1 MRIEKIHIDSFMGTT
16 ERDIDFSLGVN
27 IIRGDNESGKSTV
40 AEFIKFMLYGAASRG
55 DGGDMAERLKYL
67 SFGKSSFGGRMEV
80 VTEKGR
86 FSIDRRVDR
95 TQSGA
100 FRENL
105 TITDLDKKVQ
115 VLKGENAGDVLLGIP
130 ESIFKKV
137 AYISQENEA
146 YTGGAELGSAIEN
159 LLFSADETVST
170 DKALKKLDALR
181 VSLLH
186 KNGKGGQLFE
196 IAKEREELEAR
207 HAKALADNI
216 EIIAKEGSLLDTV
229 SRIEEN
235 SAEHARCKKL
245 CELYDNYIA
254 YTRFKKLD
262 ELEENLEKLAAE
274 KDGLENKYAGFIPDG
289 EYLGRL
295 RQTAENLESYDRSV
309 TTARAKYENAVAAR
323 AAAEDNL
330 TDGGDRT
337 PLDEGAATL
346 GKTKKAAKALT
357 AAGIAAIAVGIL
369 LACGVYLMKL
379 GTALYG
385 AAAALAVL
393 GIALI
398 LLGANSKNRL
408 RSLLTTYGVSSEFE
422 LIEKAKEM
430 TAVGVRSAEALAR
443 AKESESTARALLENE
458 EKRYAEVKEAFET
471 EAKRIGQSGE
481 DGGKLFAIVEDYIA
495 ESGELSAKEKI
506 LTAQHAQLKKD
517 TSAYDHEYVEKI
529 LSAVGD
535 LSVFEKVDI
544 SEYSRK
550 RDFLENA
557 ISALEIKKNELEKS
571 LAALH
576 ATVEDPS
583 LLKAT
588 LDELGKKEEAA
599 KAKYAAAELAM
610 RSIENAS
617 TGLRTRISP
626 RLAEYAGKLLSVMT
640 EGKYTD
646 IGVDS
651 EMAMTF
657 VTDGTAH
664 DVAYLSKGTRGSAY
678 LALRLA
684 LCDLVSKEEKLPLI
698 LDECFAHADDK
709 RTKQMLRVLLA
720 LAADNTQSIILTCHT
735 REEKIA
741 DTLGVANLIEM

>member
-1 MRIEKIHIDSFMGTT
+1 MRIEKLHIDSFMGTAD
-16 ERDIDFSLGVN
+16 RDIDFSLGVN
-27 IIRGDNESGKSTV
+27 ILRGDNESGKSTV

-55 DGGDMAERLKYL
+55 EGNEIAERLKFL

-80 VTEKGR
+80 VTEKGH
-86 FSIDRRVDR
+86 FSIDRRIDR

-115 VLKGENAGDVLLGIP
+115 VFKGENAGDALLGIP
-130 ESIFKKV
+130 ENIFKKV

-146 YTGGAELGSAIEN
+146 RTGGAELGSAVEN

-186 KNGKGGQLFE
+186 KNGKGGLLFE
-196 IAKEREELEAR
+196 LAKEREALEAR
-207 HAKALADNI
+207 HEKALNDNI
-216 EIIAKEGSLLDTV
+216 EIIAKEGSLLDTEN
-229 SRIEEN
+229 RIEEN
-235 SAEHARCKKL
+235 STEHARCKKL
-245 CELYDNYIA
+245 CELYDNYVA

-262 ELEENLEKLAAE
+262 ELEGNMEKLAAD
-274 KDGLENKYAGFIPDG
+274 KASLENKYAGFIPDG

-295 RQTAENLESYDRSV
+295 RQTAETLEAYDRSV
-309 TTARAKYENAVAAR
+309 TTARSKYENAVSAR
-323 AAAEDNL
+323 AAAEDAL
-330 TDGGDRT
+330 TDGGDTT
-337 PLDEGAATL
+337 PLDEGAKQL
-346 GKTKKAAKALT
+346 GKAKSAAKAFT
-357 AAGIAAIAVGIL
+357 AAGIAAIAAGAVF
-369 LACGVYLMKL
+369 ACVTYLMRFD
-379 GTALYG
+379 AMFYG
-385 AAAALAVL
+385 AAAGVAAL
-393 GIALI
+393 GIVLI
-398 LLGANSKNRL
+398 LLGAASKNKL

-430 TAVGVRSAEALAR
+430 TAVGTRSAEALAR

-458 EKRYAEVKEAFET
+458 EKRYAETKEAFAL
-471 EAKRIGQSGE
+471 EAKRIGESG
-481 DGGKLFAIVEDYIA
+481 DNGSKLFAIVEEYIA
-495 ESGELSAKEKI
+495 ESGELSAREKI
-506 LTAQHAQLKKD
+506 LTAQHAQLKKE
-517 TSAYDHEYVEKI
+517 TSAYDREYVEKM

-557 ISALEIKKNELEKS
+557 ISALEIKKSELEKS

-576 ATVEDPS
+576 ATVEDPA

-588 LDELGKKEEAA
+588 LEELSKKEKAA
-599 KAKYAAAELAM
+599 KEKYAAAELAM

-617 TGLRTRISP
+617 VGLRTRISP

-640 EGKYTD
+640 DGKYSD

-657 VTDGTAH
+657 LSDGTAH
-664 DVAYLSKGTRGSAY
+664 DVAYLSKGTRESAY

-684 LCDLVSKEEKLPLI
+684 LCDLVSSEEKLPLI

-741 DTLGVANLIEM
+741 DTLGVVNLIEM